1 MQEEAPVLVSSPIV
15 KQFDDLA
22 NAPGSAQ
29 ERKRRREKLVDQ
41 EVLKSAAKNQAVT
54 EVPSG
59 MPNPHY
65 FASYVASPYEA
76 AAHAQQGYA
85 ASPVWGAAVQ
95 RPSVGGVGVH
105 LPRSALTSPQLF
117 ASPERVRKH
126 SDEEKRCSTLR
137 GAFL

>member
-1 MQEEAPVLVSSPIV
+1 MQEEAPILVSSPIV
-15 KQFDDLA
+15 KQFDELA

-59 MPNPHY
+59 MPNPQY
-65 FASYVASPYEA
+65 TASYLASPHEA
-76 AAHAQQGYA
+76 GAYAQQGYA
-85 ASPVWGAAVQ
+85 ASPMWGAAVQ
-95 RPSVGGVGVH
+95 RPSVGGGVH

-126 SDEEKRCSTLR
+126 SDEEKRCSRLR
-137 GAFL
+137 DALL